1 MNKVLFHPRSMV
13 LLVAVILFVLAIP
26 GGAKVVDSTSNTRE
40 VVKMLRMIKAGYEAS
55 NTEKNVLMKGKIYY
69 VQRAEED
76 KTIPERKRDDPDWLD
91 FTYARKGDRWRYEQQ
106 FSIDPTGQLTRLCDS
121 DYTYKAD
128 GRPGQDIHTL
138 VVTPNT
144 ARVASA
150 YADFMARFYVLDFH
164 ESGYENVPIAMDT
177 MINLIQSEKK
187 EEDRTTIEVIKKAG
201 VFEISRS
208 NGKWCEMT
216 VRIDPAQGFHMTSA
230 NTLVKYPGGLT
241 AVSSIEVKF
250 EQVKPGFWLPRN
262 AERRGNDRG
271 TVFESRLVIDEYFVG
286 DFEFDERLFTRESI
300 KLAPNARIVD
310 KNFKPRLVYHVNAPL
325 QALDQLAFDEMIQS
339 PATEV
344 VDKLSGTPGATRPD
358 SDSGEDQPVADIGDA
373 TSPADTVRTQGW
385 PVVVCV
391 FVFAFAVLG
400 MCVYLLSK
408 RYGFRQ
414 ERTK

>member
-1 MNKVLFHPRSMV
+1 MV
-13 LLVAVILFVLAIP
+13 LLVAVILFALAIP
-26 GGAKVVDSTSNTRE
+26 RGAKSMDSISNPQE

-55 NTEKNVLMKGKIYY
+55 NTEKNVLMKGKVFY
-69 VQRAEED
+69 VQRAEEG
-76 KTIPERKRDDPDWLD
+76 KTIPENKRDDPDWLD

-106 FSIDPTGQLTRLCDS
+106 FSIDLTVQLTRLCDS

-138 VVTPNT
+138 VIAPNT
-144 ARVASA
+144 DQRASG
-150 YADFMARFYVLDFH
+150 YAGLMARFYVLDFH

-177 MINLIQSEKK
+177 MINLIESEKK

-216 VRIDPAQGFHMTSA
+216 VRIDPDQGFHMTSA
-230 NTLVKYPGGLT
+230 NTLQKYPGALT
-241 AVSSIEVKF
+241 AVSLIEVKF

-271 TVFESRLVIDEYFVG
+271 TVFESTLVIDEYSVG

-310 KNFKPRLVYHVNAPL
+310 KNFKPQLVYHVGAPL
-325 QALDQLAFDEMIQS
+325 QALDQLALDEMIQS
-339 PATEV
+339 PATKV
-344 VDKLSGTPGATRPD
+344 VDKLSETPGSTRPD
-358 SDSGEDQPVADIGDA
+358 SDEDPHVHVGQSVTDTGGA
-373 TSPADTVRTQGW
+373 TSPADTVRTQVW

-391 FVFAFAVLG
+391 FVFAVLG
-400 MCVYLLSK
+400 MCVYLLSR